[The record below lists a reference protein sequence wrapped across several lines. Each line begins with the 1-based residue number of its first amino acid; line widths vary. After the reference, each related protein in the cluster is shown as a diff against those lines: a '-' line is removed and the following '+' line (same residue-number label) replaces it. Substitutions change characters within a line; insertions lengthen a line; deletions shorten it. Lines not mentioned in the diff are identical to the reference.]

1 MAIFSHESKIS
12 QEADTKIIMESLR
25 PGEARRVHFPSGLRH
40 HVAHLGLYLK
50 FAILFTREFFVC
62 VDFFFK
68 YCIRILFILLRC
80 GVGEGTHFYFAPKG
94 RASLISP

>member
-62 VDFFFK
+62 VDFFLSIALE
-68 YCIRILFILLRC
+68 YYLS
-80 GVGEGTHFYFAPKG
+80 Y
-94 RASLISP
+94 